1 MRFLVLIL
9 FAALLPAQEF
19 EAATVKPWVQPT
31 DGRFM
36 FGTRGGPGSSDPGR
50 FSSTGMSMRDLIA
63 TAYQVKRTQ
72 VVGPAWIDSERYD
85 VVATMAPT
93 TTKAEFGAMMQKL
106 LAERF
111 KLETH
116 RDKKQMEAFV
126 LTVGK
131 KGPKMKEAAEV
142 PAPKEGDPKPNDG
155 PPLPPNPAQ
164 MKMGKDGFPQMP
176 AGRGGRG
183 PMMIMMPGKAKL
195 TAQGQTM
202 EEFAGS
208 LERFLNMP
216 VVDQTGLKAKYD
228 FELVFKPD
236 MQQMMGGR
244 GPMMMAPPPGGGGE
258 MRHPD
263 DSDAAELPT
272 AVQEQ
277 LGLKLDA
284 QKTMVEVV
292 SVDKGEKVPVEN

>member
-1 MRFLVLIL
+1 MRIWAVL
-9 FAALLPAQEF
+9 ALAGFVRAQEF
-19 EAATVKPWVQPT
+19 EAASVKPYQPPT

-36 FGTRGGPGSSDPGR
+36 IGTRGGPGSSDPGR
-50 FSSTGMSMRDLIA
+50 FSATGTSMRDLIA

-72 VVGPAWIDSERYD
+72 VVGPAWIDSERFD

-116 RDKKQMEAFV
+116 RDKKQMEAYV

-142 PAPKEGDPKPNDG
+142 PAAKEGDPKPNDG

-176 AGRGGRG
+176 AGRRG

-195 TAQGQTM
+195 AAQGMTM

-208 LERFLNMP
+208 LERFLNKP

-236 MQQMMGGR
+236 MQQMMGGGR
-244 GPMMMAPPPGGGGE
+244 GPAMLGPPPGGGE
-258 MRHPD
+258 MRSPD
-263 DSDAAELPT
+263 DSDAPELPT
-272 AVQEQ
+272 ALQEQ

-284 QKTMVEVV
+284 QKTMVDVV
-292 SVDKGEKVPVEN
+292 AVDKGEKVPVEN

>member
-1 MRFLVLIL
+1 MRILAVLSL
-9 FAALLPAQEF
+9 AALVHAQEF
-19 EAATVKPWVQPT
+19 EAATVKPYVPPT

-36 FGTRGGPGSSDPGR
+36 IGTRGGPGSSDPGR
-50 FSSTGMSMRDLIA
+50 FSATGMSMRDLIA

-72 VVGPAWIDSERYD
+72 VVGPPWIDSERYD

-131 KGPKMKEAAEV
+131 KGPKMKEAAEA
-142 PAPKEGDPKPNDG
+142 PAPKEGDPKPND

-164 MKMGKDGFPQMP
+164 MKTGKDGFPQMP
-176 AGRGGRG
+176 QARGGRG
-183 PMMIMMPGKAKL
+183 PMMMMMMPGRAKVS
-195 TAQGQTM
+195 AQGATM

-208 LERFLNMP
+208 LERLLNKP
-216 VVDQTGLKAKYD
+216 VVDQTGLKAKFD
-228 FELVFKPD
+228 FEVVHVESFNQP
-236 MQQMMGGR
+236 
-244 GPMMMAPPPGGGGE
+244 
-258 MRHPD
+258 
-263 DSDAAELPT
+263 
-272 AVQEQ
+272 EQ
-277 LGLKLDA
+277 S
-284 QKTMVEVV
+284 QV
-292 SVDKGEKVPVEN
+292 S